1 MFSGKTSRSHSFS
14 SMKSGGEFEHQAPDV
29 EQTDYK
35 EGYDIPP
42 SEKWHTSTDY
52 KFTAGH
58 PIGKAL
64 LKLAQD
70 VTTLAKKNN
79 SKAIETNLDEL
90 CSDFYNG
97 IRLERAKV
105 NNKYDNTVP
114 DVERALMKKEL
125 NSHCIN
131 AAVEPPDNFSVIP
144 VITSTQKLS
153 EVQKIFPRAS
163 KFSGHTKDGHVTVI
177 EFLTALNTA
186 QNQCDLSES
195 EFIDSILA
203 SCTGTAYDLVH
214 KYKING
220 DSASTIY
227 HSLLQNFDNRMTADE
242 ARQKL
247 ITFAI
252 GKNSNL
258 AKAESALQLL
268 VARASSIFPPG
279 EFRNSYR
286 NMEACLILIRALPPY
301 SSLKANDLYQNFTTR
316 LGRACTMDE
325 LFRGLDQYR
334 SSIDRDIKANGA
346 DTYNYKTSIN
356 KHKKYTSYM
365 MDAGLNNTS
374 GQLVRPTPPPQFKA
388 RGSYNNDYSNYNAK
402 SYTPKPMNRNFGRA
416 GFQNNRNSQNKY
428 PQRNRGPRNNRNN
441 AQNNYKNCALC
452 GKGHKVPDCM
462 NIRDD
467 TGKKLEMHPT
477 YGVCNKC
484 PSFVKPRLHHPEFVC
499 PYRPG
504 GPLNTKIKN

>member
-14 SMKSGGEFEHQAPDV
+14 SMKSAGESEHQAPDV
-29 EQTDYK
+29 EQTDYD

-70 VTTLAKKNN
+70 VTILAKKNN
-79 SKAIETNLDEL
+79 TKAMETNLDEL
-90 CSDFYNG
+90 CSDFHNG

-105 NNKYDNTVP
+105 NNKYDNTVS

-186 QNQCDLSES
+186 QNQCGLSES
-195 EFIDSILA
+195 EFIDRILA
-203 SCTGTAYDLVH
+203 SCTGTAHDLVH
-214 KYKING
+214 EYKING

-279 EFRNSYR
+279 ESRNSYR
-286 NMEACLILIRALPPY
+286 NMEACSTLIRTLPPY

-346 DTYNYKTSIN
+346 DIYNYKTSIN
-356 KHKKYTSYM
+356 KNKKYTSYM

-374 GQLVRPTPPPQFKA
+374 GQVVRPTPPPQFKA
-388 RGSYNNDYSNYNAK
+388 RGSYNNDYSSYNAK

-428 PQRNRGPRNNRNN
+428 PQRNRDPRNNRNN
-441 AQNNYKNCALC
+441 AQNNDKNCALC

-504 GPLNTKIKN
+504 GPLNTKMKN